1 MQYRS
6 QQNWTERGQSKGE
19 VPVTLIYF
27 SHLKGT
33 GSVIHMCRTG
43 LKEEENIKKARGQA
57 LINFR
62 RLAQVISKTS
72 LGSLCF
78 QSFAFVCSFF
88 PPLSPHSLPSQS
100 QPLSPGQ
107 QQDKL
112 LPLLKPGSQ
121 PVGTQRR
128 CRGLLALSPR
138 RPHVSRQGRVCSRD
152 RGAQGWSAARSPQPP
167 RQKPIARCHPTAF
180 STAGKASTR
189 LLRLRE
195 FSSHHSWFQAAEESL
210 RSNYSKSLLL

>member
-1 MQYRS
+1 M
-6 QQNWTERGQSKGE
+6 
-19 VPVTLIYF
+19 TLIYF

-138 RPHVSRQGRVCSRD
+138 RPHVSRQGRVCSGD

-167 RQKPIARCHPTAF
+167 APSPKTHRSVPPHCIQ
-180 STAGKASTR
+180 
-189 LLRLRE
+189 
-195 FSSHHSWFQAAEESL
+195 HSWQSEYQAASSPRAFL
-210 RSNYSKSLLL
+210 SSQLISSS

>member
-1 MQYRS
+1 
-6 QQNWTERGQSKGE
+6 
-19 VPVTLIYF
+19 
-27 SHLKGT
+27 
-33 GSVIHMCRTG
+33 MCRTG

-78 QSFAFVCSFF
+78 HSFAFVCSFF

-121 PVGTQRR
+121 PVGTQCR

-138 RPHVSRQGRVCSRD
+138 RPHVSRQGRVCSGD

-167 RQKPIARCHPTAF
+167 APSPKTHRSVPPHCIQ
-180 STAGKASTR
+180 
-189 LLRLRE
+189 
-195 FSSHHSWFQAAEESL
+195 HSWQSEYQAASSPRVFL
-210 RSNYSKSLLL
+210 SSQLISSS